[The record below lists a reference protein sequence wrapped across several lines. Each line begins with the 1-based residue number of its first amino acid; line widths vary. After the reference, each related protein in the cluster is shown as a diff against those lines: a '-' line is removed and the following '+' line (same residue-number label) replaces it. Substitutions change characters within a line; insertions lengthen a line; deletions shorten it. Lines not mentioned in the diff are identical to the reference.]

1 MWQTYCPCNILLPV
15 WHKCLYRCPFCQ
27 QTDNMRHLKC
37 THILLIMDC
46 CENDRQG
53 HLCYMIIETRMT
65 TATNKKIERHKH
77 IGVVINIQKEEMG
90 KKACTVLWLKLVGFR
105 YCMVLEKLKG
115 HTTKYCKT
123 DWVQHMRLHS
133 EVCRQS
139 LQYEKIEEKN
149 SYFCQ
154 LVRSPVRVC
163 CLAC

>member
-90 KKACTVLWLKLVGFR
+90 KKACTVLWLKLVDFMD
-105 YCMVLEKLKG
+105 CMVVEEMKRLK
-115 HTTKYCKT
+115 TKQMK
-123 DWVQHMRLHS
+123 
-133 EVCRQS
+133 
-139 LQYEKIEEKN
+139 KINMWDCIVKCVVKASTVWKN
-149 SYFCQ
+149 RRKKSYFGQ
-154 LVRSPVRVC
+154 LV
-163 CLAC
+163 